1 MPSNDTPC
9 ISVIVPVYNTEAY
22 IGKCLDSLV
31 SQTMR
36 EIEFILVDDCGTDRS
51 MDIVRRYA
59 AEDARIRILEGTEN
73 TGVAQARNRGMETAR
88 GEYTAFVDS
97 DDWLAPDY
105 FRLLYDKAVTEQAD
119 MVKGSFTAV
128 WPDRTEPSRMNDG
141 IRQCLLRHSFPGIAY
156 TYAFWNTLF
165 RTDMLR
171 RHHIT
176 FPSLTHGEDMVFLVN
191 ALLHANKLVLEDG
204 AVYYYNQHDGSTS
217 RAISSRYYDSLFRHY
232 EMIADLLKQSVQP
245 RRDIIDYWQFAIMQ
259 PLLTHHLHLADGE
272 NTDFYT
278 RFFSQVKRLLFR
290 GGYPYELYYHYP
302 DPFYRHIFDL
312 EPSQFASFY
321 VQHDCRPDFSNKK
334 EWTVRI
340 WGIPVARFKR
350 LGNLTKIRIFGISC
364 AKIHHPDMDATSN
377 PPS

>member
-128 WPDRTEPSRMNDG
+128 WTDRAEPSRMNDG
-141 IRQCLLRHSFPGIAY
+141 IRQCLLRHAFPGIAY

-176 FPSLTHGEDMVFLVN
+176 FPSLTHGEDLVFLVN

-204 AVYYYNQHDGSTS
+204 AVYYYNQHDSSTS
-217 RAISSRYYDSLFRHY
+217 RTISSRYYDSLFRHY
-232 EMIADLLKQSVQP
+232 EMIADLLKQSGQP
-245 RRDIIDYWQFAIMQ
+245 RHDIIDYWQFAIMQ
-259 PLLTHHLHLADGE
+259 PLLTHHLHLADGGD
-272 NTDFYT
+272 TALYT
-278 RFFSQVKRLLFR
+278 QFFSLLTHLFIR
-290 GGYPYELYYHYP
+290 HGYAYELYYLHP
-302 DPFYRHIFDL
+302 DPFYRCLIEKTPAQITSIYLSH
-312 EPSQFASFY
+312 Q
-321 VQHDCRPDFSNKK
+321 CRPDFEDGNDYTAK
-334 EWTVRI
+334 I
-340 WGIPVARFKR
+340 FGIPLFRSKKR
-350 LGNLTKIRIFGISC
+350 GNITKIRILGIPC
-364 AKIHHPDMDATSN
+364 AKIHHQRQI
-377 PPS
+377 PPT